1 MVQIGCDSMRF
12 ICPRCG
18 NEMKHEYI
26 KWYKNEQYSLYRVRC
41 TPCQVSAEFKIH
53 VKGIDEW

>member
-1 MVQIGCDSMRF
+1 MRF
-12 ICPRCG
+12 ICPKCG

-26 KWYKNEQYSLYRVRC
+26 KWYKDEQYSLYRVRC
-41 TPCQVSAEFKIH
+41 TPCQASGEFKIH